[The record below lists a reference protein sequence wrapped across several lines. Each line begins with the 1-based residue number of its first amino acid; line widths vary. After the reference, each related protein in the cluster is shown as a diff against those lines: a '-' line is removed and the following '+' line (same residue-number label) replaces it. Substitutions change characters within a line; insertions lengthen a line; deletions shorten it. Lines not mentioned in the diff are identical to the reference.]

1 MPPLPP
7 KDLGKAESA
16 RYRLRFAD
24 PEICKTF
31 LEAHVD
37 ELVEYLLSNL
47 QLDFAGDLSVEK
59 VREFLRDDDGR
70 EARRV
75 LAKVIEDNG
84 MDDLLITLVD
94 CLRDNI
100 RTGVSPEVV
109 REQLNLFAEA

>member
-1 MPPLPP
+1 M
-7 KDLGKAESA
+7 
-16 RYRLRFAD
+16 
-24 PEICKTF
+24 
-31 LEAHVD
+31 D

-47 QLDFAGDLSVEK
+47 QLDFTGDLSVEK